1 MLEYSQDDTIIAIS
15 TPLGFGG
22 IGIVRLSGR
31 DALPI
36 AKRIFRLKKRLG
48 GRILPRQ
55 AVLGNLFN
63 FQENEVFDEAYL
75 IFFPAPRSY
84 TRENV
89 VEISCHGSPAIL
101 EEVVRLGVRAGAR
114 HAHPGEFTLRAYSN
128 GRIDI
133 IQAEAVNDL
142 IRAASIKQAKIAF
155 GHLEGRL
162 SRQISEIRD
171 KIVHLLSQ
179 IEAAIEFPDQN
190 LRITP
195 QKIGHTFEKMIEF
208 LEKLVASYDAGKT
221 LTEGLTIAIT
231 GRTNVG
237 KSTLFNALLEE
248 QRAIVTP
255 YPGTTRDYL
264 REKIKIKDAAIN
276 MVDMAGLGRASS
288 SIEKEGMKKG
298 NRVASQSEGVLVLMD
313 MSRTETREDVALIE
327 KYKQKKILLIFN
339 KIDLPWKM
347 DPAKI
352 RNRYR
357 DLPSLEI
364 SALKGT
370 NLIHLKNKIYEIF
383 VPKLKDGE
391 DVIFHFR
398 QKLLIEEILDHLEN
412 GRKLLESGFPEE
424 IYAEEIRKI
433 VPAVGRLI
441 GEIHTDDVI
450 EDIFSRFCVGK

>member
-1 MLEYSQDDTIIAIS
+1 
-15 TPLGFGG
+15 
-22 IGIVRLSGR
+22 
-31 DALPI
+31 
-36 AKRIFRLKKRLG
+36 
-48 GRILPRQ
+48 
-55 AVLGNLFN
+55 
-63 FQENEVFDEAYL
+63 
-75 IFFPAPRSY
+75 
-84 TRENV
+84 
-89 VEISCHGSPAIL
+89 
-101 EEVVRLGVRAGAR
+101 
-114 HAHPGEFTLRAYSN
+114 
-128 GRIDI
+128 
-133 IQAEAVNDL
+133 
-142 IRAASIKQAKIAF
+142 
-155 GHLEGRL
+155 
-162 SRQISEIRD
+162 
-171 KIVHLLSQ
+171 
-179 IEAAIEFPDQN
+179 
-190 LRITP
+190 
-195 QKIGHTFEKMIEF
+195 
-208 LEKLVASYDAGKT
+208 
-221 LTEGLTIAIT
+221 
-231 GRTNVG
+231 
-237 KSTLFNALLEE
+237 
-248 QRAIVTP
+248 
-255 YPGTTRDYL
+255 
-264 REKIKIKDAAIN
+264 
-276 MVDMAGLGRASS
+276 
-288 SIEKEGMKKG
+288 
-298 NRVASQSEGVLVLMD
+298 MD